1 MSKKEKSQVPV
12 SNNSIISII
21 PKPEFRQG
29 VTATKYNQVLVDK
42 NKAVIEKILEK
53 VKNTTSHAC

>member
-1 MSKKEKSQVPV
+1 MKENEKSQIQTSEQP
-12 SNNSIISII
+12 ILI

-29 VTATKYNQVLVDK
+29 VTAAKYNQVLVDK
-42 NKAVIEKILEK
+42 NKAVIEKILET